1 MTTNVL
7 MHHGVKG
14 QRWGVRRYQNSDGT
28 LTKAGVARYAK
39 SQYRQDE
46 EARDS
51 GNVNRYAKNKY
62 KQSSM
67 DENIK
72 AAKKFLKSN
81 GFGIDNTSSES
92 IKANGK
98 RNIAK
103 GIAGATV
110 GSAAVVGLAVAGHAF
125 VKKAMRS
132 YLDSVW

>member
-51 GNVNRYAKNKY
+51 GNANRYAKNKY

-72 AAKKFLKSN
+72 DRKS
-81 GFGIDNTSSES
+81 
-92 IKANGK
+92 
-98 RNIAK
+98 
-103 GIAGATV
+103 
-110 GSAAVVGLAVAGHAF
+110 VV
-125 VKKAMRS
+125 
-132 YLDSVW
+132 